1 VRKLRSLFLGF
12 AAILGAVASL
22 HADSV
27 FDFQGIAEN
36 TPTPITDT
44 QNGVTA
50 TFTGL
55 NASGTPTAG
64 WFAVGGPATG
74 NQFQIFGAGAHFLIN
89 ADTQFGSLQVD
100 FSQPVTNLNVSFVT
114 NSTSNDP
121 NVTPTNRLFLNA
133 FAGANA
139 VGSTAGTGVLTLEY
153 PGPPPL
159 YYPEGNLTLLGTF
172 DRLIFNSES
181 FEFAIGNLDV
191 NTAIPEPTSLPL
203 LSIGLSG
210 IMFLAYLN
218 RREIYRRSG
227 RVTLRH

>member
-1 VRKLRSLFLGF
+1 MQRLRCLFFGF
-12 AAILGAVASL
+12 AAILGVGASL
-22 HADSV
+22 RADTV
-27 FDFQGIAEN
+27 FDFQNIAES

-44 QNGVTA
+44 QNGIGA

-55 NASGTPTAG
+55 NASGVPTNG

-133 FAGANA
+133 FAGSNA
-139 VGSTAGTGVLTLEY
+139 VGSTEGTGVLTLEY
-153 PGPPPL
+153 PSIPL

-181 FEFAIGNLDV
+181 IEFAIGHLAVD
-191 NTAIPEPTSLPL
+191 TAIPEPASLPL
-203 LSIGLSG
+203 SIIGLAGSMG
-210 IMFLAYLN
+210 LAYLT
-218 RREIYRRSG
+218 RRKPAIG
-227 RVTLRH
+227 RAA

>member
-1 VRKLRSLFLGF
+1 VRRLRCLFFGF
-12 AAILGAVASL
+12 AAILGVGAPL
-22 HADSV
+22 RADSV
-27 FDFQGIAEN
+27 FDFQGIAES

-55 NASGTPTAG
+55 NPSGVPTAG

-74 NQFQIFGAGAHFLIN
+74 NQFQIFGAGAHFLLN

-114 NSTSNDP
+114 NSTSNDS

-133 FAGANA
+133 FAGANL
-139 VGSTAGTGVLTLEY
+139 VGSTEGTGALMLEY

-191 NTAIPEPTSLPL
+191 NTAIPEPASLAL
-203 LSIGLSG
+203 LIIGLGVSMG
-210 IMFLAYLN
+210 LAYL
-218 RREIYRRSG
+218 RRKKPAAG
-227 RVTLRH
+227 RAA